1 MGAEVPKSLTVAA
14 KPSPIDL
21 DTSSTAILV
30 VDMQNDFG
38 TQGGMFDRAGV
49 PIAGIQAVVPN
60 VASVLRAGRR
70 MMIPIVYIKMGYLP
84 DLSNLGPEDAP
95 NRIRHLQF
103 GVGQPINAN
112 GRSWRILVRD
122 GWGTEIVST
131 LKPEPGDLQI
141 WKHRYSAFFE
151 TELDTILRE
160 RGIKNLVITGCTTSV
175 CVESTARDAFFRDYH
190 CLMLTDC
197 MAEPIAADE
206 ARTNH
211 DASVLTFER
220 LFGWTAESAAF
231 LGAASEQASA

>member
-1 MGAEVPKSLTVAA
+1 MPKSLTVAA

-122 GWGTEIVST
+122 GWGTEIVSA

-160 RGIKNLVITGCTTSV
+160 RGIKTLVITGCTTSV

>member
-1 MGAEVPKSLTVAA
+1 MGSEVPKSLTIAA
-14 KPSPIDL
+14 KPAPIDL

-122 GWGTEIVST
+122 GWGTEIVSA

-160 RGIKNLVITGCTTSV
+160 RGIKTLVITGCTTSV

>member
-14 KPSPIDL
+14 KPAPIGL

-122 GWGTEIVST
+122 GWGTEIVSA

-160 RGIKNLVITGCTTSV
+160 RGIKTLVITGCTTSV